1 MQYYL
6 KCRSM
11 TQAQRG
17 AKVLEHSGVTGTVTR
32 LPKSVSDRGCGYSI
46 IVSPRNLD
54 RALGI
59 LASANLRPDRIYVS
73 ENDGSIREAAY
84 DIP

>member
-17 AKVLEHSGVTGTVTR
+17 ARVLERAGITGTVTR
-32 LPKSVSDRGCGYSI
+32 LPKSVSDKGCGYSI
-46 IVSPRNLD
+46 IVSPRSLD
-54 RALGI
+54 RALAV
-59 LASANLRPDRIYVS
+59 LAGANLRPDGIYVR
-73 ENDGSIREAAY
+73 EDDGSIREAAY
-84 DIP
+84 DIS